1 MRGLKDHITRH
12 LTKAKVRSP
21 SLVERL
27 GYGRDARLLIV
38 HADDV
43 GMIRS
48 VNAACFHALATG
60 LVNSASIMVPC
71 GCFPEAAA
79 FAREH
84 PELDF
89 GIHLTLTSERP
100 TYRWGPVTSP
110 EEVPSLVGSD
120 GYFHRPWIEEIRI
133 NPYEAELELRAQI
146 EKGYAV
152 GLRPTHFDS
161 HHARLQSTDRTLF
174 EIYLRLGREY
184 GLPVL
189 NAHNWLAAAPSRYD
203 LLGRD
208 DIVIDRVITIE
219 PDIAAEHWPQFYR
232 RAIETLAPGV
242 TEFLIHP
249 GWNDAEL
256 RAFSQNSRNWGAE
269 WRQRDFDFFTSDEF
283 RHLLVRHELRLIT
296 WREIG
301 ERLLRHSSSNGSGP
315 RQPRQGEA

>member
-1 MRGLKDHITRH
+1 MRDLKVQLKKHITQH
-12 LTKAKVRSP
+12 LAKAKVRPS

-27 GYGRDARLLIV
+27 GYERDARLLIV

-43 GMIRS
+43 GMIHS
-48 VNAACFHALATG
+48 VNAACFHALASG

-71 GCFPEAAA
+71 PCFPEAAA

-84 PELDF
+84 PELDL

-100 TYRWGPVTSP
+100 TYRWGPVMPP
-110 EEVPSLVGSD
+110 EEVPSLVGPD
-120 GYFHRPWIEEIRI
+120 GYFHRPWVREICI
-133 NPYEAELELRAQI
+133 NPREAELELRAQI
-146 EKGYAV
+146 EKGYAA

-161 HHARLQSTDRTLF
+161 HHARLQSTDRVLF
-174 EIYLRLGREY
+174 EIYLRLGREF

-189 NAHNWLAAAPSRYD
+189 NAHNWLAAAPSRYN
-203 LLGRD
+203 LLDRD

-219 PDIAAEHWPQFYR
+219 PDISAERWPQFYR
-232 RAIETLAPGV
+232 HAVETLTPGV

-256 RAFSQNSRNWGAE
+256 RAFSQNSPNWGAE
-269 WRQRDFDFFTSDEF
+269 WRQRDFDFFTGDEF
-283 RHLLVRHELRLIT
+283 RDLLARHELRLIT

-301 ERLLRHSSSNGSGP
+301 ERLLRNGGADGRGRS
-315 RQPRQGEA
+315 